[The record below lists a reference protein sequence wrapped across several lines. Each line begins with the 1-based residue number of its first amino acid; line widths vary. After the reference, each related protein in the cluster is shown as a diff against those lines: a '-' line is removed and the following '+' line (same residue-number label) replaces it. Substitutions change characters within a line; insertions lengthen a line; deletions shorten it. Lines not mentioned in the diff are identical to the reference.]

1 MDPWICPRCG
11 VVHAYWVA
19 RCDCRPP
26 TVTGTGKGMLHWPPR
41 QTNAITMTI
50 RCTCGVVTGP
60 CQVHDF
66 MLWNGVTR
74 GAI

>member
-1 MDPWICPRCG
+1 MDAWECPRCG
-11 VVHAYWVA
+11 VIHAFWVP

-26 TVTGTGKGMLHWPPR
+26 VVTGTAKGPFPPPNS
-41 QTNAITMTI
+41 TINAMTLTI
-50 RCTCGVVTGP
+50 RCTCGKFTGP

-74 GAI
+74 GAL